1 MIRYF
6 ATLSLSRA
14 VLWCYLS
21 WYIAVSSL
29 YFQPSP
35 ALWISSLGMSA
46 IIGTA
51 LVLSTSSTNAKRENW
66 AVFRLYLMPFCVS
79 SYSALTVGKGF
90 LLIFPPRL
98 PDNAIA
104 FGACGTFLI
113 LRYCCLL
120 IAGPK

>member
-1 MIRYF
+1 MIRYL

-14 VLWCYLS
+14 ILWCYLA
-21 WYIAVSSL
+21 WYIAIVSL
-29 YFQPSP
+29 YFQPAP

-51 LVLSTSSTNAKRENW
+51 LVLSTSSKNAKVEGW

-98 PDNAIA
+98 SDNAIA
-104 FGACGTFLI
+104 FGACATFLI
-113 LRYCCLL
+113 LRYCCRLL
-120 IAGPK
+120 AGPK

>member
-1 MIRYF
+1 MIRYL

-14 VLWCYLS
+14 VLWCYLA
-21 WYIAVSSL
+21 WYIAIISL
-29 YFQPSP
+29 HFQPAP

-51 LVLSTSSTNAKRENW
+51 LVLSTSSKNAKVEGW

-98 PDNAIA
+98 SDNAIA
-104 FGACGTFLI
+104 LGACGTFLV
-113 LRYCCLL
+113 LRYCCRL

>member
-1 MIRYF
+1 MIRYL
-6 ATLSLSRA
+6 AQLTLSRA

-21 WYIAVSSL
+21 WYIAVISL
-29 YFQPSP
+29 YFQFSP

-51 LVLSTSSTNAKRENW
+51 LVLSTSSTNAKMDRW

-90 LLIFPPRL
+90 LLILPPRL
-98 PDNAIA
+98 SENAIG

-113 LRYCCLL
+113 LHYSCRL